1 MVQSTIAEEGR
12 GNEAAMMFTFPSNVW
27 GLTPRIGCFK
37 KVVNI
42 MRQAGQS
49 VSIVP
54 VTRMVMMTDAFPN
67 DGYPHSVTGHDK

>member
-12 GNEAAMMFTFPSNVW
+12 GNEAAMMFTFPSNVR

-42 MRQAGQS
+42 MRQAGAIGVNCS
-49 VSIVP
+49 S
-54 VTRMVMMTDAFPN
+54 DEN
-67 DGYPHSVTGHDK
+67 GHDDGCFSK